1 MGHTCLHE
9 GGAKGR
15 QGGQAGGAPYWGG
28 EWGTHACM
36 RGGAKGRQGGQAGGA
51 PYWEGEW
58 GTHACM
64 TGGHQGQL
72 PIAPL
77 PARGWSCQPFSP
89 SPLTPSA

>member
-36 RGGAKGRQGGQAGGA
+36 RGGAKGRQGGQAGGT
-51 PYWEGEW
+51 PYWGGEW

-64 TGGHQGQL
+64 RGVPRAGRGGRQGGHHIGGVSG
-72 PIAPL
+72 AHM
-77 PARGWSCQPFSP
+77 PA
-89 SPLTPSA
+89 